1 MYKKR
6 ERRKSQY
13 AKYSVFVISKEKMS
27 QHEGIKRH
35 YFKNN
40 AYEFPQK
47 YVEMK
52 FLVFY
57 HYVSYHM
64 NCCIY
69 EQINNR
75 YNENKNEIQLYFQ
88 LSPSFLID
96 KQKALGELYIA

>member
-1 MYKKR
+1 M
-6 ERRKSQY
+6 
-13 AKYSVFVISKEKMS
+13 FVISKKKIS

-35 YFKNN
+35 YCKNN

-88 LSPSFLID
+88 LSLSFLID